1 MSLLQQLNEDKR
13 LGKKH
18 IALLI
23 DPEKINHFDFN
34 LLGQKIID
42 SPISLILIGGSYEEK
57 HSIDELIL
65 RIKLKINLPIII
77 FPGHP
82 SQISKNA
89 DAILF
94 LSLISG
100 RNPDF
105 LIDHH
110 VNSISIL
117 DKINLEII
125 PTSYILIGKNNNSNT
140 EKISKTIPLDEKN
153 VPKIVDTAI
162 AGMYL
167 GQQFTY
173 LEAGS
178 GAKTP
183 ISLEIIKSVSDKIK
197 NPIFVGGGIK
207 SMSHI
212 QQNFDNGADVVV
224 IGNSFENNLDF
235 FIS

>member
-1 MSLLQQLNEDKR
+1 MNLLQQLIDDKR

-18 IALLI
+18 IALLL
-23 DPEKINHFDFN
+23 DPEKINLFDFN
-34 LLGQKIID
+34 LLGQKIIN
-42 SPISLILIGGSYEEK
+42 SPISMILIGGSYVEK
-57 HSIDELIL
+57 HSIEDLIY
-65 RIKLKINLPIII
+65 RIKLIINLPIII

-100 RNPDF
+100 RNSDF
-105 LIDHH
+105 LIEHH

-117 DKINLEII
+117 EKTNLEVI

-153 VPKIVDTAI
+153 VPKIVNTAI

-167 GQQFTY
+167 GQKLTY

-183 ISLEIIKSVSDKIK
+183 ISLEIIKSVCDKIK

-224 IGNSFENNLDF
+224 IGNSFEENINF
-235 FIS
+235 FNS